1 MVFGEPLRLS
11 DFRPPAIT
19 SIMEIEFSIE
29 KITHLADMSRV
40 KGKIP
45 SFGRMSKILKIP
57 LMQKMGLLWSSK
69 KLNSRRNE
77 HSNNSP
83 NLRKAIGSLSSLGA
97 ERKPIR
103 SSPRLFSL
111 TGMAIFQQ

>member
-1 MVFGEPLRLS
+1 
-11 DFRPPAIT
+11 
-19 SIMEIEFSIE
+19 MENEFSIE
-29 KITHLADMSRV
+29 KIIHSADLSRV
-40 KGKIP
+40 KGKTP
-45 SFGRMSKILKIP
+45 SFVRVSKILKISS
-57 LMQKMGLLWSSK
+57 MQKMGLLWSSK

-77 HSNNSP
+77 HSNHSP

-103 SSPRLFSL
+103 PSPRLLSL